1 MAGSNRSGDLKD
13 PQKSIPLGTL
23 AAIGTTTTICIH
35 MVFGGGG
42 DGGGGGGGGGG
53 LCVCMHVCIHT
64 CGCCNP
70 ELVLDITCLLFFG
83 GTISGPL
90 LRDQ

>member
-35 MVFGGGG
+35 MAF
-42 DGGGGGGGGGG
+42 GGGGG
-53 LCVCMHVCIHT
+53 LCVCIHT